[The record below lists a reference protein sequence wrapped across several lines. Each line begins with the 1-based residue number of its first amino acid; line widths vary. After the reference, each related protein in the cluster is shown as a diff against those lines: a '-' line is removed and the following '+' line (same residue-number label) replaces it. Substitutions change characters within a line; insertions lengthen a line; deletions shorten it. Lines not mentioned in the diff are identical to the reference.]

1 MVTPE
6 TALGLLGEDTA
17 SELLERSF
25 DLLTVSQRRFLVAR
39 IENDTDAAA
48 LRQSHTGATSLE
60 HWRAT
65 GVAFEKIYL
74 AAKRSTPAEIATI
87 SQMRF
92 GYIAGTCLTTIEEF
106 LALDVDP
113 EEVSSGIYNAKQVRA
128 NFALNVIK
136 ELRTRGA
143 QAARTRVN
151 AKESAIKP
159 GATNVLELTQE
170 AMVANGKDPA

>member
-1 MVTPE
+1 MVTP
-6 TALGLLGEDTA
+6 TAALNMLGEDTA

-39 IENDTDAAA
+39 IENTTDTAA
-48 LRQSHTGATSLE
+48 LKQAHVMHSSLD
-60 HWRAT
+60 HWRST
-65 GVAFEKIYL
+65 SVAFEKVYL

-92 GYIAGTCLTTIEEF
+92 GYIAGTCLTAIEDF
-106 LALDVDP
+106 LAVEIDP
-113 EEVSSGIYNAKQVRA
+113 DEVASGVYNARQVRA

-143 QAARTRVN
+143 QAARERVN
-151 AKESAIKP
+151 VKESSIKP
-159 GATNVLELTQE
+159 GSINILELTQE
-170 AMVANGKDPA
+170 AMSENGKDAD